1 MIPDHLLEEVAH
13 RFALLSD
20 PTRLHILSSI
30 HAAGE
35 ISVGELVDLTGV
47 SRSNL
52 SQHLSRLAAAGLVGR
67 RRDGTTVYYRIID
80 ESLRRLCD
88 LVCTSL
94 RERARSMAAS

>member
-1 MIPDHLLEEVAH
+1 MIPDQLLDEVAH

-20 PTRLHILSSI
+20 PTRLRILSTIYAS
-30 HAAGE
+30 GE
-35 ISVGELVDLTGV
+35 ISVGELVDLNRV

-80 ESLRRLCD
+80 ESLRQLCD
-88 LVCTSL
+88 LVCNSL
-94 RERARSMAAS
+94 RQRARSTAES